1 MPTSKLIAKEFCLR
15 IVAQFH
21 QKMDV
26 DWAAFVAE
34 TNASQRGKYA
44 AHLRQWQIIQQ
55 KLCRDLGIVG
65 EAAEPPIQPMANTL
79 QEF

>member
-1 MPTSKLIAKEFCLR
+1 MPASKLIAEEFCLK

-26 DWAAFVAE
+26 DWATFATE

-44 AHLRQWQIIQQ
+44 AHL
-55 KLCRDLGIVG
+55 C
-65 EAAEPPIQPMANTL
+65 
-79 QEF
+79 